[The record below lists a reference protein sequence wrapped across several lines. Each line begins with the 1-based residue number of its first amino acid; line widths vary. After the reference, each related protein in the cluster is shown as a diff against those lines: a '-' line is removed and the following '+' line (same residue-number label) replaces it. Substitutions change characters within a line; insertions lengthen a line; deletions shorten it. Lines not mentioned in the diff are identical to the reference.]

1 MNTEGMTTSAWIFMG
16 LVWSVVLLMTTYCF
30 AKLLTSKQF
39 TEPDHDPD
47 HTPPFKEGE
56 DDDLG

>member
-1 MNTEGMTTSAWIFMG
+1 MNTTGMTPSAWIFMG
-16 LVWSVVLLMTTYCF
+16 TVWTVVLGMTVYCF

-47 HTPPFKEGE
+47 HTPTFKPE
-56 DDDLG
+56 DEDGG